1 MALTPR
7 IDNLESNL
15 IINGAMDYWQR
26 NNTGA
31 TQTLSAIEYNC
42 VDRFGVNRQTGVLN
56 AGNLNLTRQTDVPT
70 FAQSGF
76 RFNNSVRIRCN
87 QAYAVADPQ
96 FHAFE
101 HRVEGSI
108 LQAVRDGRFVF
119 SFWAKSNKLGTYH
132 VSLNNSAGNV
142 YNILP
147 FVVSQSLVWTKY
159 TFVVDM
165 GSAPGTW
172 LTDTGLGLRIAWVLH
187 ATAEKK
193 GAIPTETWFTPVG
206 GVFFP
211 TTQVNFMDSTS
222 NDLFITGVM
231 IKPLK
236 ETISNPE
243 DIKFSRAGVNLL
255 HELTLCQRY
264 YEKTYNL
271 ETTPNTVTQSGEIAG
286 YCQGTLASGGYIQWS
301 QRFMVIKRIMPTVT
315 FYSYTGGG
323 AGNVNVASTN
333 RAASAADVGVMG
345 FGAIQNNS
353 GVNWTDLQGIL
364 YHFTADSE
372 L

>member
-1 MALTPR
+1 MSLTPR

-15 IINGAMDYWQR
+15 VINGAMDYWQR

-42 VDRFGVNRQTGVLN
+42 VDRFGVNRQTGVAN
-56 AGNLNLTRQTDVPT
+56 AGNLNLTRQGDVPT

-108 LQAVRDGRFVF
+108 LQAVRDGKFVF

-193 GAIPTETWFTPVG
+193 GVVPTETWFTPVG

-222 NDLFITGVM
+222 NDIFITGVM

-236 ETISNPE
+236 ETIPNPE
-243 DIKFSRAGVNLL
+243 DIKFSRAGTNLID
-255 HELTLCQRY
+255 ELSLCQRY
-264 YEKTYNL
+264 FEKSYNTDITPGTASNSAGAIFFRAAL
-271 ETTPNTVTQSGEIAG
+271 TAAQTFGSVVFANKKRTNSTIVLYSIVTGSSGVIRNVVAGTDVAGTTFNLG
-286 YCQGTLASGGYIQWS
+286 QGAFT
-301 QRFMVIKRIMPTVT
+301 
-315 FYSYTGGG
+315 
-323 AGNVNVASTN
+323 VASD
-333 RAASAADVGVMG
+333 ASVTDQH
-345 FGAIQNNS
+345 AI
-353 GVNWTDLQGIL
+353 TFH
-364 YHFTADSE
+364 YTADAE

>member
-1 MALTPR
+1 MSLTPR

-42 VDRFGVNRQTGVLN
+42 VDRFGVNRQTGVAN
-56 AGNLNLTRQTDVPT
+56 SGNLNLTRQTDVPT

-101 HRVEGSI
+101 HRIEGSI
-108 LQAVRDGRFVF
+108 LQAVRDGKFVF

-255 HELTLCQRY
+255 DELELCQRY
-264 YEKTYNL
+264 YEKSYNL
-271 ETTPNTVTQSGEIAG
+271 IDAPGTVVAAGREAFVGSTHASSFYRHGPTYKVRKRAAASVSIWDANGVAGQVARDSGAGVAWGSIVSGEKGFTA
-286 YCQGTLASGGYIQWS
+286 QGTIVNNVEYTYQWS
-301 QRFMVIKRIMPTVT
+301 
-315 FYSYTGGG
+315 
-323 AGNVNVASTN
+323 
-333 RAASAADVGVMG
+333 AD
-345 FGAIQNNS
+345 A
-353 GVNWTDLQGIL
+353 
-364 YHFTADSE
+364 E

>member
-7 IDNLESNL
+7 IDNLESNI
-15 IINGAMDYWQR
+15 IINGGMDYWQR

-42 VDRFGVNRQTGVLN
+42 VDRFGVNRQTGVAN
-56 AGNLNLTRQTDVPT
+56 SGNLNLTRQGDVPT
-70 FAQSGF
+70 FAESGF

-101 HRVEGSI
+101 HRVEGNI
-108 LQAVRDGRFVF
+108 LQAVRDGKFVF

-172 LTDTGLGLRIAWVLH
+172 LTDAGLGLRIAWVLH

-193 GAIPTETWFTPVG
+193 GVVPTEAWFTPVG
-206 GVFFP
+206 GVFFS

-222 NDLFITGVM
+222 NDIFITGVM
-231 IKPLK
+231 IKPIK

-243 DIKFSRAGVNLL
+243 SVRFSRAGDNLAD
-255 HELTLCQRY
+255 ELVLCQRY
-264 YEKTYNL
+264 YEKSYDTNIAPGTP
-271 ETTPNTVTQSGEIAG
+271 TTDAGGIFFRAALTATQTFGSVIFTCKKRNTPTITVYSIVTGTSGVIRNVVAG
-286 YCQGTLASGGYIQWS
+286 TDVAA
-301 QRFMVIKRIMPTVT
+301 TT
-315 FYSYTGGG
+315 FNIGQT
-323 AGNVNVASTN
+323 AFTVASN
-333 RAASAADVGVMG
+333 ASVTDQQAITFQYAAD
-345 FGAIQNNS
+345 A
-353 GVNWTDLQGIL
+353 
-364 YHFTADSE
+364 E